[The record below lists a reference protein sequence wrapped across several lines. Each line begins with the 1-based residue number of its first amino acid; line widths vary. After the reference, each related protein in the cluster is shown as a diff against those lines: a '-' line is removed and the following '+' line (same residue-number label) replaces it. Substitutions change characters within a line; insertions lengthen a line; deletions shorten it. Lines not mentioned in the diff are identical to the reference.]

1 MGQVA
6 AAGELGGRLLRPRT
20 RGQPK
25 SRGRAEPNRHPRS
38 LSRRRTR
45 RLDDGARGARPQA
58 AQWFD
63 ALAHAR
69 APEDRSHRLPVADRA
84 FRRSGGTVSLC
95 AVQGGARRGEG
106 QGGGALR
113 HSGRALLAR
122 RSALQLRRLPQA
134 LPPERSGAQGAR
146 HDRPRRRHRQARA
159 RAAGPWAGGDF
170 ARAFA
175 QLPGRPRDAQ
185 ARHGDVR
192 RSVYLVQGRQRRAA
206 HLEPAGVPPMT
217 LAYAYVAIAAL
228 SAAAQAPLEPVA
240 TIPMPG
246 VKGRIDHFAID
257 VKAHR
262 LFVAALGNDT
272 VEVLDVAANR
282 HEKSIAGFGE
292 PQGLVH
298 LPQSNRL
305 FVANGSANRVDIL
318 DARSLSTVKR
328 IEQLDD
334 ADNLRYDAAAGK
346 IIVGYGKGALRLM
359 DADSGDP
366 AGEIRLAGHP
376 ESFQLE
382 ARGTRAFVNVPTAQ
396 HVAVVDR
403 VKRQV
408 TATWPV
414 AGATSNFPM
423 ALDEAGR
430 RLFVGARA
438 PAVMLVY
445 DIDSGKIVAKL
456 PIGGDTDDIF
466 FDASRKRVYVICGE
480 GRVDVFRQET
490 ADQYSLESSIKTAPR
505 ARTGLFV
512 PEDAKLYVA
521 APSVGSAPAR
531 VLVYAVR

>member
-1 MGQVA
+1 MTLLYPFVA
-6 AAGELGGRLLRPRT
+6 ILALG
-20 RGQPK
+20 
-25 SRGRAEPNRHPRS
+25 
-38 LSRRRTR
+38 
-45 RLDDGARGARPQA
+45 
-58 AQWFD
+58 
-63 ALAHAR
+63 
-69 APEDRSHRLPVADRA
+69 
-84 FRRSGGTVSLC
+84 LC
-95 AVQGGARRGEG
+95 T
-106 QGGGALR
+106 
-113 HSGRALLAR
+113 
-122 RSALQLRRLPQA
+122 
-134 LPPERSGAQGAR
+134 
-146 HDRPRRRHRQARA
+146 A
-159 RAAGPWAGGDF
+159 RAAD
-170 ARAFA
+170 
-175 QLPGRPRDAQ
+175 Q
-185 ARHGDVR
+185 
-192 RSVYLVQGRQRRAA
+192 
-206 HLEPAGVPPMT
+206 T
-217 LAYAYVAIAAL
+217 
-228 SAAAQAPLEPVA
+228 PLELVA

-272 VEVLDVAANR
+272 VEVLDVAGNR
-282 HEKSIAGFGE
+282 HEKSVAGFGE

-318 DARSLSTVKR
+318 DAATLSTVKR
-328 IEQLDD
+328 VERLDD
-334 ADNLRYDAAAGK
+334 ADNVRYDAVGRK
-346 IIVGYGKGALRLM
+346 IVVGYGKGALRLM
-359 DADSGDP
+359 DANSADS

-414 AGATSNFPM
+414 AGA
-423 ALDEAGR
+423 
-430 RLFVGARA
+430 
-438 PAVMLVY
+438 MLVY

-512 PEDAKLYVA
+512 PEHGKLYVA